1 MRIAIFHSFILIVI
15 YLIYSDA
22 GNLNFYTNY
31 LRNVHVWVF
40 ISFSYAT
47 NPQISI
53 FDSFPA
59 GWTIPI
65 VIYRQFRR
73 KC

>member
-40 ISFSYAT
+40 SFQLRHKSS
-47 NPQISI
+47 NLN
-53 FDSFPA
+53 
-59 GWTIPI
+59 
-65 VIYRQFRR
+65 R
-73 KC
+73 